1 MELRQLQYFQS
12 VGQLLSI
19 TKTADKFH
27 IAQPSITTA
36 IQNLERELGVQL
48 IDRSHRQIMLTT
60 EGHIFLQKVDDILS
74 RLSDSVR
81 EMNDYGILSK
91 GHIRLG
97 ITPTT
102 SGLIFPRIFTEFRA
116 HYPQIDLTS
125 DEEGSLTVIKLL
137 ELGELE
143 IGIIIL
149 SELSSNLE
157 VLPVTIEQVM
167 LCLPQNHPLAC
178 CQNVPFCSL
187 ENDPFLLFK
196 EDTYL
201 RQIILQECDKN
212 HINPKVAFSSSQVE
226 TIVALVREGAGITFL
241 LESIARKRTDIT
253 CLPLAEP
260 LFVKMGL
267 AWSKDKYLSKA
278 ARTFIDF
285 VSKRQRQLPR

>member
-48 IDRSHRQIMLTT
+48 VDRSRRQIMLTT
-60 EGHIFLQKVDDILS
+60 EGQIFLQKVNDILS
-74 RLSDSVR
+74 RLADSVR
-81 EMNDYGILSK
+81 EMNDYGKLGK

-102 SGLIFPRIFTEFRA
+102 SGLIFPRIFAEFRA
-116 HYPQIDLTS
+116 HHPHIDLTS
-125 DEEGSLTVIKLL
+125 DEGGSLTVIKSLL
-137 ELGELE
+137 QGDLD

-149 SELSSNLE
+149 SELSSALE
-157 VLPVTIEQVM
+157 AFPISVEQVM
-167 LCLPQNHPLAC
+167 LCLPQNHAMAC
-178 CQNVPFCSL
+178 CSSIPFSSL

-201 RQIILQECDKN
+201 RQVILQECDKN
-212 HINPKVAFSSSQVE
+212 RIHPKVAFSSSQIE

-253 CLPLAEP
+253 CLPLSEP

-278 ARTFIDF
+278 AQTFIDF
-285 VSKRQRQLPR
+285 VTKRQNRIPQ